1 MNALLTFEY
10 SPTIL
15 FFFPFPFL
23 FLFSLL
29 ILLLFIL
36 FLSLYSLFVL
46 SILYSSSLYP
56 FFLCMISL
64 IPSINP
70 LSRPLYKSTPTHQ
83 LMMAAPLRPQF
94 FCTRPNGTVTPLIAV
109 DELPM
114 HVSIHSVSRSLAAN
128 DTQGMTSLGTVNGR
142 NQTYIVEGIPAS
154 PMRAAATAANAATG
168 AGAGGRSSPRDYD
181 LQSSLLRILS
191 DDSIPASQRLALHAL
206 IQQALAPSWAVAGN
220 NPSAANNWLV
230 PAGCAVGGHKQ
241 VNFLL
246 F

>member
-1 MNALLTFEY
+1 MNALLTLEY

-15 FFFPFPFL
+15 FFFLSFS
-23 FLFSLL
+23 FSLS
-29 ILLLFIL
+29 LFFFFFSPSPL
-36 FLSLYSLFVL
+36 LSLF
-46 SILYSSSLYP
+46 SILYSFSLYP
-56 FFLCMISL
+56 SFLCM